1 MLRAV
6 GYLALSGLKSMAGTG
21 KSPLNRPKQFAKKL
35 ALFISKVYI

>member
-6 GYLALSGLKSMAGTG
+6 GYLALSGLKSVAGAG
-21 KSPLNRPKQFAKKL
+21 KPPLNRHKQFAKKL